1 MRRSRGQIR
10 PRPLQATEPETCT
23 PSNAPLSGEAGGTT
37 EEDATNTSEEDPVT
51 EVWNQVNKKK
61 EKIDWGVKSEVCL
74 GSRVVVSVLMDCC
87 YCGCVPL
94 YLKD

>member
-1 MRRSRGQIR
+1 MRRSRVQIR
-10 PRPLQATEPETCT
+10 PRPSDGTGNL